1 MLYCMEAVLCVIYN
15 SVFRDIIT
23 VCGIGYLIL
32 IVILLCNWEL
42 TPLGTPSY
50 ACMTARSITQ
60 RFASFPSAYLAA
72 LTPTRDLSQVAFKVS
87 KYSNSVTYNY
97 F

>member
-1 MLYCMEAVLCVIYN
+1 MLCCMEAVLCVNYN

-32 IVILLCNWEL
+32 IVILSCNWDL
-42 TPLGTPSY
+42 TSLGTPSY